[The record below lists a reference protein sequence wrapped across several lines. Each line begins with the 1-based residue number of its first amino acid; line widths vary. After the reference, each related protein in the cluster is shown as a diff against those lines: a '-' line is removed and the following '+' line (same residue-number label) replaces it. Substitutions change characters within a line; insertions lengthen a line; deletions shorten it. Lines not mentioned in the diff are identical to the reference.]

1 MLIVDFYKIPTAVSL
16 SVVLGILALSVIVHA
31 GQKSADPG
39 SRLMPKLKS

>member
-1 MLIVDFYKIPTAVSL
+1 MLIVDFYRYRPVSL

-39 SRLMPKLKS
+39 AA